1 MISTKNPGRF
11 AGLLYIF
18 MGIPGFF
25 AIEYVPSKLIE
36 HGNAAPS
43 RRRWTPQPHRPRL
56 PSAGNVTDKVRSS
69 THSLQSAS
77 LATVDHAREP

>member
-36 HGNAAPS
+36 HGNAAATANNIATSETLFRLGIARPASSSWPS
-43 RRRWTPQPHRPRL
+43 LCTTCSRGSTGGTP
-56 PSAGNVTDKVRSS
+56 RSW
-69 THSLQSAS
+69 
-77 LATVDHAREP
+77 